1 MSKLVVV
8 ERDPV
13 NGKDR
18 HNVTGMTVSNPPVVY
33 TGTAEFAYSGS
44 MTQGLSDL
52 VRVNEIAV
60 ALVTSRS
67 ALLPPET
74 APPAG
79 KHSGPTG
86 SSFVPPA
93 PAPQP
98 LSLVITDAPLGT
110 GTPNAAAGSALL
122 TINGVKVLLD
132 GDPIDSCSGIG
143 APAGSNV
150 RVQGQNFLT
159 CAV

>member
-1 MSKLVVV
+1 MGKLVAV

-13 NGKDR
+13 DGKDR
-18 HNVTGMTVSNPPVVY
+18 HNVTGMTASNPPVVY
-33 TGTAEFAYSGS
+33 TGTAEFVYSGS

-52 VRVNEIAV
+52 VRINGVPVAV
-60 ALVTSRS
+60 VTSRS
-67 ALLPPET
+67 TLLPAEI

-79 KHSGPTG
+79 RHSGPTG
-86 SSFVPPA
+86 SGFVPPA

-122 TINGVKVLLD
+122 TIDGVRVLLD
-132 GDPIDSCSGIG
+132 GDPIDTCSGIG
-143 APAGSNV
+143 APAGSKV
-150 RVQGQNFLT
+150 SARGQNLLT